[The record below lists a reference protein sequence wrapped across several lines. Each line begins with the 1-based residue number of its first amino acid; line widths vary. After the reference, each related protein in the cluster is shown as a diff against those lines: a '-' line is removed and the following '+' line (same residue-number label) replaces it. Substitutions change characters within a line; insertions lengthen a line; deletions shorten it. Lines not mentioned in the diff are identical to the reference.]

1 MSLILLYRIIGVL
14 EGISYI
20 LLLIL
25 GMPLKY
31 IYSND
36 IFVKLMGMPH
46 GILFVLFI
54 IITFFVGEKYKQK
67 NAFYIKAFLASILPF
82 GTFIFD
88 LKILSTIK

>member
-67 NAFYIKAFLASILPF
+67 NAFYIKAFLASLLPF